1 MNNREM
7 MKEVSRVSNVEE
19 VKSAEILK
27 AYEKYCEANVFKGS
41 AKHMEAIVA
50 YITEATSIDADE
62 VQPVMEAFFKTLK
75 KQMKNKIPFTK
86 KEQ

>member
-7 MKEVSRVSNVEE
+7 IREVSRVSAVEE

-27 AYEKYCEANVFKGS
+27 TYEKYREANVFRGS
-41 AKHMEAIVA
+41 SKHMEAIVA
-50 YITEATSIDADE
+50 YITEATNIDANE
-62 VQPVMEAFFKTLK
+62 VQPVMEAFFKTMK

-86 KEQ
+86 KEK

>member
-7 MKEVSRVSNVEE
+7 IKEVSRVSNVEE

-27 AYEKYCEANVFKGS
+27 AYEKYREANVFKVS
-41 AKHMEAIVA
+41 AKHMEAIVT
-50 YITEATSIDADE
+50 YITETTNIEASE

-75 KQMKNKIPFTK
+75 KQIRNKIPFTK
-86 KEQ
+86 KEK

>member
-7 MKEVSRVSNVEE
+7 IKEVSRVSNVEE

-41 AKHMEAIVA
+41 SKHMDAIVT
-50 YITEATSIDADE
+50 YITETTNIEANE
-62 VQPVMEAFFKTLK
+62 VQTVIETFFKTLK

>member
-7 MKEVSRVSNVEE
+7 IKEVSRVSAVEE

-27 AYEKYCEANVFKGS
+27 AYEKYREANVFKGS
-41 AKHMEAIVA
+41 SKHMETIVT
-50 YITEATSIDADE
+50 YITKATSMEANE

-75 KQMKNKIPFTK
+75 TQIKSKIPFTK
-86 KEQ
+86 KEK

>member
-7 MKEVSRVSNVEE
+7 MKEVSRVSEVEE
-19 VKSAEILK
+19 VKSAEIIK
-27 AYEKYCEANVFKGS
+27 AYEKYCEANVFRGS
-41 AKHMEAIVA
+41 SKHMEAIVT
-50 YITEATSIDADE
+50 YITEATSIEANE
-62 VQPVMEAFFKTLK
+62 VQQVMETFFKTLK